1 MGYQSIV
8 YMASISGIDKSI
20 YEAAAIDGATKMQQI
35 FRITLPML
43 KPTVITLTLMSI
55 GRIFYSDF
63 GLFYQVPQNSGALF
77 NVTQT
82 IDTYVYRGLMELN
95 DVGMSAAAGLYQS
108 LVGFALVLI
117 ANGIVTESKSFNRV
131 ATIILTILVIIAML
145 PILLIVIASFSA
157 ESSLIRNGY
166 TYWPEQWSLD
176 AYYYMVKQSIMIL
189 RSYGVSFLVTFVGTA
204 LSVIITT
211 MLAYPMS
218 RKSFKYRNA
227 LAFFVFFTMLFNG
240 GIVPSYIMW
249 TKFFHIKNTIW
260 ALIIPNYLVSAFNVI
275 LVKNYYQ
282 NSVPDSLIEAA
293 QLDGASELKIF
304 FKVML
309 PLAVP
314 TVATISLF
322 TGICYWN
329 DWTNGLYY
337 ISNEKLYSIQQ
348 LLMKIM
354 NNIQAMRSSSN
365 AALIGTGAID
375 LPGTSIRMAMA
386 VIGILPIM
394 LIYPF
399 VQKYLVKGVVVGAVK
414 G

>member
-1 MGYQSIV
+1 M
-8 YMASISGIDKSI
+8 
-20 YEAAAIDGATKMQQI
+20 
-35 FRITLPML
+35 
-43 KPTVITLTLMSI
+43 
-55 GRIFYSDF
+55 
-63 GLFYQVPQNSGALF
+63 
-77 NVTQT
+77 
-82 IDTYVYRGLMELN
+82 
-95 DVGMSAAAGLYQS
+95 
-108 LVGFALVLI
+108 
-117 ANGIVTESKSFNRV
+117 TESKSFNR
-131 ATIILTILVIIAML
+131 ASTIILTVLVIVAML
-145 PILLIVIASFSA
+145 PILLIVVASFSS
-157 ESSLIRNGY
+157 ETSLIRNGY
-166 TYWPEQWSLD
+166 SFWPESWSLD
-176 AYYYMVKQSIMIL
+176 AYYYMVKQGVMIA
-189 RSYGVSFLVTFVGTA
+189 RAYGVSFFVTIVGTA
-204 LSVIITT
+204 LSIFLTT

-218 RKSFKYRNA
+218 RKSFKYRNV

-249 TKFFHIKNTIW
+249 TKFFHIKDTIW
-260 ALIIPNYLVSAFNVI
+260 ALIIPNYLVTAFNVI

-282 NSVPDSLIEAA
+282 NSIPDSLIEAA

-337 ISNEKLYSIQQ
+337 INNEKLYSIQQ

-354 NNIQAMRSSSN
+354 NNIQALRSNSN
-365 AALIGTGAID
+365 AALLGTGAVE

-394 LIYPF
+394 IIYPF
-399 VQKYLVKGVVVGAVK
+399 VQRYLVKGVVVGAVK

>member
-1 MGYQSIV
+1 M
-8 YMASISGIDKSI
+8 
-20 YEAAAIDGATKMQQI
+20 
-35 FRITLPML
+35 
-43 KPTVITLTLMSI
+43 
-55 GRIFYSDF
+55 
-63 GLFYQVPQNSGALF
+63 
-77 NVTQT
+77 
-82 IDTYVYRGLMELN
+82 
-95 DVGMSAAAGLYQS
+95 
-108 LVGFALVLI
+108 
-117 ANGIVTESKSFNRV
+117 TESKSFNR
-131 ATIILTILVIIAML
+131 ASTIILTVLVIVAML
-145 PILLIVIASFSA
+145 PILLIVVASFSS
-157 ESSLIRNGY
+157 ETSLIRNGY
-166 TYWPEQWSLD
+166 SFWPESWSLD
-176 AYYYMVKQSIMIL
+176 AYYYMVKQGVMIT
-189 RSYGVSFLVTFVGTA
+189 RAYGVSFFVTIVGTA
-204 LSVIITT
+204 LSVFLTT

-218 RKSFKYRNA
+218 RKSFKYRNV

-249 TKFFHIKNTIW
+249 TKFFHIKDTIW
-260 ALIIPNYLVSAFNVI
+260 ALIIPNYLVTAFNVI

-282 NSVPDSLIEAA
+282 NSIPDSLIEAA

-337 ISNEKLYSIQQ
+337 INNEKLYSIQQ

-354 NNIQAMRSSSN
+354 NNIQALRSNSN
-365 AALIGTGAID
+365 AALLGTGAVE

-394 LIYPF
+394 IIYPF

>member
-1 MGYQSIV
+1 MIV
-8 YMASISGIDKSI
+8 
-20 YEAAAIDGATKMQQI
+20 
-35 FRITLPML
+35 
-43 KPTVITLTLMSI
+43 
-55 GRIFYSDF
+55 
-63 GLFYQVPQNSGALF
+63 
-77 NVTQT
+77 
-82 IDTYVYRGLMELN
+82 
-95 DVGMSAAAGLYQS
+95 
-108 LVGFALVLI
+108 
-117 ANGIVTESKSFNRV
+117 
-131 ATIILTILVIIAML
+131 
-145 PILLIVIASFSA
+145 
-157 ESSLIRNGY
+157 
-166 TYWPEQWSLD
+166 
-176 AYYYMVKQSIMIL
+176 
-189 RSYGVSFLVTFVGTA
+189 RSYGISFLVTFAGTA
-204 LSVIITT
+204 ASVIITT

-218 RKSFKYRNA
+218 RKSFKYRNV
-227 LAFFVFFTMLFNG
+227 LAFFVFYTMLFNG

-249 TKFFHIKNTIW
+249 TKFFQIKNTIW
-260 ALIIPNYLVSAFNVI
+260 ALIIPNYLVTAFNVI

-354 NNIQAMRSSSN
+354 NNIQAMRSNSN
-365 AALIGTGAID
+365 ASLIGTGAIE

>member
-1 MGYQSIV
+1 M
-8 YMASISGIDKSI
+8 
-20 YEAAAIDGATKMQQI
+20 
-35 FRITLPML
+35 
-43 KPTVITLTLMSI
+43 
-55 GRIFYSDF
+55 
-63 GLFYQVPQNSGALF
+63 
-77 NVTQT
+77 
-82 IDTYVYRGLMELN
+82 
-95 DVGMSAAAGLYQS
+95 
-108 LVGFALVLI
+108 
-117 ANGIVTESKSFNRV
+117 TESKSFNR
-131 ATIILTILVIIAML
+131 ASTIILTVLVIVAML
-145 PILLIVIASFSA
+145 PILLIVVASFSS
-157 ESSLIRNGY
+157 ETSLIRNGY
-166 TYWPEQWSLD
+166 SFWPESWSLD
-176 AYYYMVKQSIMIL
+176 AYYYMVKQGVMIA
-189 RSYGVSFLVTFVGTA
+189 RAYGVSFFVTIVGTA
-204 LSVIITT
+204 LSVFLTT

-218 RKSFKYRNA
+218 RKSFKYRNV

-249 TKFFHIKNTIW
+249 TKFFHIKDTIW
-260 ALIIPNYLVSAFNVI
+260 ALIIPNYLVTAFNVI

-282 NSVPDSLIEAA
+282 NSIPDSLIEAA

-329 DWTNGLYY
+329 DWTNVFYY
-337 ISNEKLYSIQQ
+337 INNEKLYSIQQ

-354 NNIQAMRSSSN
+354 NNIQALRSNSN
-365 AALIGTGAID
+365 AALLGTGAVE

-394 LIYPF
+394 IIYPF
-399 VQKYLVKGVVVGAVK
+399 VRRYLVKGVVVGAVK

>member
-1 MGYQSIV
+1 M
-8 YMASISGIDKSI
+8 
-20 YEAAAIDGATKMQQI
+20 
-35 FRITLPML
+35 
-43 KPTVITLTLMSI
+43 
-55 GRIFYSDF
+55 
-63 GLFYQVPQNSGALF
+63 
-77 NVTQT
+77 
-82 IDTYVYRGLMELN
+82 
-95 DVGMSAAAGLYQS
+95 
-108 LVGFALVLI
+108 
-117 ANGIVTESKSFNRV
+117 TESKSFNRA
-131 ATIILTILVIIAML
+131 ATIILTVLVVIAMM
-145 PILLIVIASFSA
+145 PILLIVIASFSS
-157 ESSLIRNGY
+157 ETSLIRNGY
-166 TYWPEQWSLD
+166 SFWPESFSLD
-176 AYYYMVKQSIMIL
+176 AYYYMVKQGVMIA
-189 RSYGVSFLVTFVGTA
+189 RSYGVSFFVTIVGTL
-204 LSVIITT
+204 LSVILTT

-218 RKSFKYRNA
+218 RKSFKYRNV

-249 TKFFHIKNTIW
+249 TKFFHIKDTIW
-260 ALIIPNYLVSAFNVI
+260 ALIIPNYLVTAFNVI

-282 NSVPDSLIEAA
+282 NSIPDSLIEAA

-337 ISNEKLYSIQQ
+337 INNEKLYSIQQ

-354 NNIQAMRSSSN
+354 NNIQALRSNSN
-365 AALIGTGAID
+365 AALLGTGTVD

>member
-1 MGYQSIV
+1 M
-8 YMASISGIDKSI
+8 
-20 YEAAAIDGATKMQQI
+20 
-35 FRITLPML
+35 
-43 KPTVITLTLMSI
+43 
-55 GRIFYSDF
+55 
-63 GLFYQVPQNSGALF
+63 
-77 NVTQT
+77 
-82 IDTYVYRGLMELN
+82 
-95 DVGMSAAAGLYQS
+95 
-108 LVGFALVLI
+108 
-117 ANGIVTESKSFNRV
+117 TESKSFNR
-131 ATIILTILVIIAML
+131 ASTIILTVLVIVAML
-145 PILLIVIASFSA
+145 PILLIVVASFSS
-157 ESSLIRNGY
+157 ETSLIRNGY
-166 TYWPEQWSLD
+166 SFWPESWSLD
-176 AYYYMVKQSIMIL
+176 AYYYMVKQGVMIA
-189 RSYGVSFLVTFVGTA
+189 RAYGVSFFVTIVGTA
-204 LSVIITT
+204 LSVFLTN

-218 RKSFKYRNA
+218 RKSFKYRNV

-249 TKFFHIKNTIW
+249 TKFFHIKDTIW
-260 ALIIPNYLVSAFNVI
+260 ALIIPNYLVTAFNVI

-282 NSVPDSLIEAA
+282 NSIPDSLIEAA

-337 ISNEKLYSIQQ
+337 INNEKLYSIQQ

-354 NNIQAMRSSSN
+354 NNIQALRSNSN
-365 AALIGTGAID
+365 AALLGTGAVE

-394 LIYPF
+394 IIYPF
-399 VQKYLVKGVVVGAVK
+399 VQRYLVKGVVVGAVK